1 MILLID
7 YLLAILATWRLAEL
21 LYFEDDYG
29 PFNVALTLRKF
40 LAKLSA
46 KNKFWVLVCSELQ
59 CYWCCAFWAA
69 LPVTA
74 IVAQS
79 WREVILLPFALSGAA
94 ILLSGGGR
102 ILWRTMTNGA
112 TNT

>member
-1 MILLID
+1 MVRLA
-7 YLLAILATWRLAEL
+7 LAILATWRLAEL
-21 LYFEDDYG
+21 LYYEDDYG
-29 PFNVALTLRKF
+29 PLNVALMLRRF
-40 LAKLSA
+40 LARLSTKGRLGA
-46 KNKFWVLVCSELQ
+46 LIAGELH

-79 WREVILLPFALSGAA
+79 WREALLLPFALSGAA

-102 ILWRTMTNGA
+102 IIWRKMSD
-112 TNT
+112 

>member
-1 MILLID
+1 MINLA
-7 YLLAILATWRLAEL
+7 LAILATWRLAEL

-29 PFNVALTLRKF
+29 PFNVAAMLRKW
-40 LAKLSA
+40 LDRLSA
-46 KNKFWVLVCSELQ
+46 KSRFWMLVNSELH
-59 CYWCCAFWAA
+59 CFWCCAFWAA

-74 IVAQS
+74 IVAQD

-102 ILWRTMTNGA
+102 IIWRKMN
-112 TNT
+112 N